1 MLTFLQVTPS
11 FAYSIDKNIY
21 LLTSEEAGRLFFP
34 LTGQEDICLGVTC
47 EKVREAGPLRT
58 ITISVNKV
66 AEEPTNEDFRQAAVY
81 RVKVPVE
88 AVEKFRVC

>member
-1 MLTFLQVTPS
+1 M
-11 FAYSIDKNIY
+11 
-21 LLTSEEAGRLFFP
+21 
-34 LTGQEDICLGVTC
+34 
-47 EKVREAGPLRT
+47 REAGPLRT